1 MDLLEKKFDE
11 TESLQGGVEEIEE
24 ALTVSAKNLWDEF
37 KIFYET
43 VYQKKNPLESQS
55 YKKIDYFRLF

>member
-24 ALTVSAKNLWDEF
+24 ALTVSAKNL
-37 KIFYET
+37 
-43 VYQKKNPLESQS
+43 
-55 YKKIDYFRLF
+55 

>member
-37 KIFYET
+37 KIYYET
-43 VYQKKNPLESQS
+43 VYQKKKPLESQS
-55 YKKIDYFRLF
+55 YKINRLL